1 MTTPPVP
8 STRRRGHVGLVTL
21 AHVIAVEVVLA
32 TLLFVPGLPL
42 WWIGGI
48 MFAVLVV
55 AFGFHRGQLWL
66 VELARWVRLRHRQR
80 ADRHAEA
87 EKLAPGPAP
96 HLDTINERGTS
107 LGVAYDG
114 TGWFAG
120 LSVATDA
127 PPHAVFAAL
136 TDLLR
141 YQGNPITSVQLVT
154 HSVATTTPPRKS
166 SWFIV
171 RIDVRNAVPVAA
183 DRGGGAVGVH
193 RALSGT
199 VGRLMKGATRIGV
212 GMQPLD
218 AEELRDALRF
228 SLDGGFTTDEPVTER
243 WGAWRHG
250 ELEQAT
256 FSWHGRPR
264 DADTAEKFWQ
274 GTVSLPADF
283 CAFSIAVR
291 PASDRPNEYR
301 QMVSCL
307 IRLAAEADTLEDICQ
322 ELSDLARKHHVR
334 LRRCDGVQGPAAYAS
349 AISGGLW

>member
-8 STRRRGHVGLVTL
+8 STRQRGQIGLVTL
-21 AHVIAVEVVLA
+21 SQLIFIEVVLA
-32 TLLFVPGLPL
+32 VLLFVPALSPI
-42 WWIGGI
+42 WIGGI
-48 MFAVLVV
+48 MLVV
-55 AFGFHRGQLWL
+55 AVATFGFHHRQLWTVRL
-66 VELARWVRLRHRQR
+66 TRLVRLRYRQR
-80 ADRHAEA
+80 LDRMAEG
-87 EKLAPGPAP
+87 EPGPS
-96 HLDTINERGTS
+96 LTVDTINERGTS
-107 LGVAYDG
+107 LGVAFDG

-120 LSVATDA
+120 LSVDTDA
-127 PPHAVFAAL
+127 PPHEVFAAL

-141 YQGNPITSVQLVT
+141 YNGNPVTSVQLVT
-154 HSVATTTPPRKS
+154 HSVAVTTPPRKS

-171 RIDVRNAVPVAA
+171 RLDVREAPDVAA
-183 DRGGGAVGVH
+183 DRGGGVVGVH

-199 VGRLMKGATRIGV
+199 VGRLMKGASRIGV
-212 GMQPLD
+212 GMQPMNTEDLTN
-218 AEELRDALRF
+218 ALRF
-228 SLDGGFTTDEPVTER
+228 SLDGGYDTTEPITEH
-243 WGAWRHG
+243 WKAWQHG

-283 CAFSIAVR
+283 CAFSIALR
-291 PASDRPNEYR
+291 PSSNRPNENR

-307 IRLAAEADTLEDICQ
+307 IRLAGDADSINEISAELTE
-322 ELSDLARKHHVR
+322 LARKHHVR